1 MARTVKITCRYFW
14 VKKYSEVGNK
24 GEQSLFDLRKWF
36 NKIGNLGL
44 KEKVKPI
51 GNEKGRLDVCKN
63 RNNYWALNFI
73 KLEDYSSMYIV
84 GEGSNARHVD
94 ISVENDE
101 YIGKNTVALYDEKRA
116 IMMVMSNRGGF
127 SPNTITTYI
136 NSFYDEPVCVL
147 EPVKENKDF
156 KNPYSKYGKI
166 TVKISS
172 VNEFVPS
179 KGAPYE
185 HALEAAAEMNAETF
199 SFEFNVG
206 RKKNKYLDANMVRT
220 IISDAFSNM
229 GAVSIAQVRMTDEE
243 GTALYSLFENVTYNV
258 ISMNA
263 DEKGE
268 IPFEKIAE
276 KMMEE
281 YSKSKYAK

>member
-1 MARTVKITCRYFW
+1 MARTVKITCRYFL
-14 VKKYSEVGNK
+14 VKKYSEAGNK

-36 NKIGNLGL
+36 DKINSLEL

-51 GNEKGRLDVCKN
+51 GNEKGRLDICKH
-63 RNNYWALNFI
+63 RDNYWALNFI
-73 KLEDYSSMYIV
+73 KLEEYSSTYIV
-84 GEGSNARHVD
+84 GEETYARHVD

-147 EPVKENKDF
+147 EPVKENKNYT
-156 KNPYSKYGKI
+156 NPYNKYGKI

-172 VNEFVPS
+172 VNQFVPS

-185 HALEAAAEMNAETF
+185 QALEAASEMNAETF
-199 SFEFNVG
+199 TFEFNVG
-206 RKKNKYLDANMVRT
+206 RKKKYLDANMVHT

-243 GTALYSLFENVTYNV
+243 GTALYNLFENVMCNV

-276 KMMEE
+276 KMIEE